1 MGWTLSLSP
10 EVAARSIAAAVPPAA
25 PPPSDSHPLALT
37 PTQRVVKKT
46 IVVVA
51 DIEPE
56 LVGTAVVPVASAG
69 NTVAALLLLPSFA
82 AEYSSLDS
90 MMMIV
95 RSFLSFFP
103 NPL

>member
-1 MGWTLSLSP
+1 
-10 EVAARSIAAAVPPAA
+10 VAARSIAAAVPPAA

-69 NTVAALLLLPSFA
+69 NTVAVLLLPFA

-90 MMMIV
+90 MMIV

>member
-1 MGWTLSLSP
+1 MGWILSLSP
-10 EVAARSIAAAVPPAA
+10 EVAAARSIAAAVPPAA

-69 NTVAALLLLPSFA
+69 NTVAALLLLPFA

-90 MMMIV
+90 MMIV

>member
-1 MGWTLSLSP
+1 M
-10 EVAARSIAAAVPPAA
+10 AARSIAAAVPPAA

-69 NTVAALLLLPSFA
+69 NTVAALLLLLPSFA

-90 MMMIV
+90 MMMMIV
-95 RSFLSFFP
+95 RSFLSFSP
-103 NPL
+103 TPL

>member
-1 MGWTLSLSP
+1 M
-10 EVAARSIAAAVPPAA
+10 AARSIAAAVPPAA
-25 PPPSDSHPLALT
+25 PPPSDSQPLALT
-37 PTQRVVKKT
+37 PTQRVKKT

-69 NTVAALLLLPSFA
+69 NTVVALLLLLPSFA

-90 MMMIV
+90 MMMMMIV
-95 RSFLSFFP
+95 RSFLSFSP
-103 NPL
+103 TPL

>member
-1 MGWTLSLSP
+1 
-10 EVAARSIAAAVPPAA
+10 
-25 PPPSDSHPLALT
+25 
-37 PTQRVVKKT
+37 VVKKT

-69 NTVAALLLLPSFA
+69 NTVAALLLLLLPSFA

-90 MMMIV
+90 TMMMIV

-103 NPL
+103 TPL